1 MAAVSRGYEEY
12 NMANVDAKCRLCR
25 RQGEKLFLRGERC
38 GSAKCA
44 IIRRNYPPGAH
55 GQKRTRRLTGYGIQ
69 LREKQKAKRLYGVM
83 EKQFRNYFE
92 KSKKI
97 QGDTSENLVRNL
109 ETRLDNVVYRLG
121 FARSRAMARQM
132 VNHGLF
138 LVNGKK
144 VNIPSYTVR
153 ANDVITIK
161 TNKEAK
167 KIFENLKDKL
177 KKHETPTWLLMD
189 VSKLEGKVLSMPV
202 GDELKQIFDPKL
214 IVEFYSR

>member
-1 MAAVSRGYEEY
+1 MATI
-12 NMANVDAKCRLCR
+12 DAKCKLCR

-38 GSAKCA
+38 SSIKCA
-44 IIRRNYPPGAH
+44 IIRRNFPPGAH

-69 LREKQKAKRLYGVM
+69 LREKQKAKRLYGLM

-92 KSKKI
+92 KAKKVK
-97 QGDTSENLVRNL
+97 GDTSENLVINL
-109 ETRLDNVVYRLG
+109 ETRLDNVIYRLG

-138 LVNGKK
+138 QVNGKK
-144 VNIPSYTVR
+144 VNIPSFTVR
-153 ANDVITIK
+153 PNDIITIK
-161 TNKEAK
+161 ANKESK

-177 KKHETPTWLLMD
+177 QKFETPSWLLMD
-189 VSKLEGKVLSMPV
+189 VSKLEGKILSTPA